1 LPLHPYSMKNTLIV
15 LPGPTGVG
23 KTAFA
28 TGLAERLGCD
38 IISCDSRQ
46 FYREMKIG
54 TAAPGEEELARA
66 KHHFVGFLSVTEYY
80 SISLFE
86 RDVLALLPSLFPSN
100 PVVIMT
106 GGSMLYMDAVCRGMD
121 DIPDT
126 DPAVRQKYLEMY
138 HNEGIEGLRIALK
151 LLDPVSYSRIDL
163 HNPRRILRA
172 LEITESSGR
181 PYSSFLT
188 APVRQRDFRIIKAGL
203 TRERSELYRRI
214 DMRVD
219 RMREEGL
226 EQEAASLIR
235 YRGLNALNTVGY
247 REMFRWFDGEVSR
260 EEAVMLIRRNTRRYA
275 RKQLTWWNRDSQI
288 NWFDASESEKIISW
302 IEKSLDE

>member
-1 LPLHPYSMKNTLIV
+1 MKNTLIV

-28 TGLAERLGCD
+28 TGLAERLGCE

-54 TAAPGEEELARA
+54 TAAPGKEELARVR
-66 KHHFVGFLSVTEYY
+66 HHFVGFLSVTDYY

-86 RDVLALLPSLFPSN
+86 RDVLALLPSLFSSN
-100 PVVIMT
+100 PVAIMT

-126 DPAVRQKYLEMY
+126 DPAVRQKYLGMY
-138 HNEGIEGLRIALK
+138 HDEGIEGLRIALK
-151 LLDPVSYSRIDL
+151 MLDPASYSRIDL

-203 TRERSELYRRI
+203 TRERGELYRRI

-219 RMREEGL
+219 RMMEEGL
-226 EQEAASLIR
+226 EQEAVSLKQ
-235 YRGLNALNTVGY
+235 YRELNALNTVGY
-247 REMFRWFDGEVSR
+247 REMFSWFDGEVSR
-260 EEAVMLIRRNTRRYA
+260 DQAVMLIKRNTRRYA
-275 RKQLTWWNRDSQI
+275 RKQLTWWNRDNDI
-288 NWFDASESEKIISW
+288 NWFDVSEREMIVSW
-302 IEKSLDE
+302 IESRLEENCS

>member
-1 LPLHPYSMKNTLIV
+1 MKNTLIV

-28 TGLAERLGCD
+28 IELAERLKCD

-54 TAAPGEEELARA
+54 TAAPDEDQLARVM
-66 KHHFVGFLSVTEYY
+66 HHFIGFLSVKDYY

-86 RDVLALLPSLFPSN
+86 RDVMALLPGLFDSN
-100 PVVIMT
+100 PVAVMT

-126 DPAVRQKYLEMY
+126 DPAVRQKYLKMY
-138 HNEGIEGLRIALK
+138 SDEGIEGLRIALK
-151 LLDPVSYSRIDL
+151 MLDPASYARVDL

-172 LEITESSGR
+172 LEITESTGK

-188 APVRQRDFRIIKAGL
+188 APVRHRDFRIIKAGL
-203 TRERSELYRRI
+203 TRSRDELYRMI
-214 DMRVD
+214 DARVD
-219 RMREEGL
+219 AMMEAGL
-226 EQEAASLIR
+226 EEEAASLKE

-247 REMFRWFDGEVSR
+247 REMFSWFDGEITL
-260 EEAVMLIRRNTRRYA
+260 EQAVMLIKRNTRRYA
-275 RKQLTWWNRDSQI
+275 RKQLTWWNRDNDIS
-288 NWFDASESEKIISW
+288 WFDASGKEMMNSW
-302 IEKSLDE
+302 IDEQLKA